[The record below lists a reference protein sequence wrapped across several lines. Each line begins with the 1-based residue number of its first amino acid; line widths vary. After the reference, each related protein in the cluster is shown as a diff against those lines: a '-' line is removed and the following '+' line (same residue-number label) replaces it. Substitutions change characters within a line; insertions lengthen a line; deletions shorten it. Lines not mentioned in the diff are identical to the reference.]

1 MMIMMRLQ
9 LGFYAPLMA
18 AMVRWAVGLHK
29 KAAGKKKRQINSVV
43 VWCLLM
49 KERPVSSSSSSSV
62 PLLDGSWSLSL
73 CLVCGLLCAR
83 DNGEE

>member
-29 KAAGKKKRQINSVV
+29 KAAGKKGRSTA
-43 VWCLLM
+43 
-49 KERPVSSSSSSSV
+49 
-62 PLLDGSWSLSL
+62 LSFG
-73 CLVCGLLCAR
+73 VY
-83 DNGEE
+83 